1 MEGMVVHPDARG
13 RADDLEQYRGYL
25 RLLAQL
31 DLDPRLGSKLDLS
44 GVVQQTL
51 FEAHRG
57 REQLRS
63 PGEAALLS
71 WLRQILTRNLL
82 DEIRRARRS
91 GLDVIRDQPLN
102 ELSSRAEAS
111 LAAALSSPSERASQ
125 NEELLRLARTLEELP
140 EDQRTVIVRHHL
152 QGEPLS
158 SVAAA
163 MGRTKPAVAGLL
175 RRGLTALRDA
185 LVEREPA

>member
-1 MEGMVVHPDARG
+1 MEPDAG
-13 RADDLEQYRGYL
+13 RPADDLERYRSYL

-51 FEAHRG
+51 FEAHRDSAQ
-57 REQLRS
+57 RRNL
-63 PGEAALLS
+63 GEAPLLT
-71 WLRQILTRNLL
+71 WLRQILARNLL
-82 DEIRRARRS
+82 DEIRRVRRS
-91 GLDVIRDQPLN
+91 GFDAIRDRPLD
-102 ELSSRAEAS
+102 ELSSRAEAA
-111 LAAALSSPSERASQ
+111 LVAGLSSPSERAARG
-125 NEELLRLARTLEELP
+125 EELLRLAQFLEALP

-152 QGEPLS
+152 QGEPLA

-163 MGRTKPAVAGLL
+163 IGRTKPAVAGLL